1 MAGSTALMGP
11 PSKMASTTWQSTSV
25 AIPTACL
32 APPPIPPAKPWHR
45 IAVPAANRRGKI
57 WKRSGGLLT
66 ASVTSNYAAALTELH
81 CQGQGSRKRARA
93 AGFVPAWG
101 VASWDEKIGETET
114 HDGRCDLADA
124 RESVS
129 KAKDAE
135 TTSDGIVASSTKSNV
150 PTFAE
155 EALRWVPR
163 KRHNSRRPI
172 EPCTQATG
180 MVADLQP
187 LTESIVPTA
196 ELASAE
202 ADDVAH
208 TADAKQMRRRSTRR
222 LSRRVSFAPV
232 EDVLVQSSP
241 IALVSPK
248 KGLPMTRSPKRLSPM
263 KLSRSPRKSFTM
275 TATPSKI
282 VLAAPLEASSPARS
296 PARQPRLSP
305 VHENMADHSMVSET
319 DSSRSVLDP
328 LPLLFDQPIPNL
340 QVEPEHETRR
350 RVSLQ
355 NARRSDRRRSS
366 GARRLA
372 AFEADQR
379 PPSRRHSFLHTGSR
393 LANAESRRH
402 TLDVFGF
409 GSGDIRLEVT
419 SPPANE
425 QPEPMVP
432 VQEPRADSDAAV
444 VVDVG
449 TNLDIFGQSPG
460 PSTPRFASFPA
471 GGALT
476 AYDSNMEVE
485 RESDTQLAAEISA
498 VTGPVAT
505 SPIADALGLM
515 NQTVTDEVTNDQAAA
530 TPPPPMTEV
539 EMQHPVVDHPA
550 SPIEFTAPAEIP
562 DSFCDPEQTDMFSP
576 HDPEGLSTI
585 LEESFATDTINADL
599 FTHNEGSTGGDN
611 EHAAQPDQE
620 QRFTSPSSPMP
631 DPRSEQTAL
640 GPSTPENDGLSEDNF
655 PECDDRDGSS
665 TPTPATN
672 LAAPVQSSSQGCAAS
687 GEDQPVAPT
696 TDVSLAA
703 GVQVIETADCDRLAN
718 SNSPSP
724 NNTVEMSDGPS
735 PEEVPS
741 DVPDQSV
748 GSPTPSDESIVTPDN
763 DFCGT
768 IALDVDLDDQDTDM
782 RLDMTD
788 LAHATPEK
796 ESLET
801 DETLPD
807 TPPRDTIAETDVTD
821 GEAETVTETPPAPN
835 TEFTPINDRRASPLD
850 PAPELGSNDA
860 DSIALEVDDLEDTQT
875 DGIVT
880 AMDYEPTVPI
890 EDPTTNIAGN
900 MILPDNDPV
909 TLQEDSETEMLRKFV
924 TRVKADKSAKAAAA
938 AALARRNLRPKRR
951 SGSTGSTASTTGSP
965 IAKPQSPSK
974 RVPLGDKDLNSPS
987 PTKKR
992 KGRVG
997 KDDYFKGKATL
1008 FSEESS
1014 PLPKSKRRR
1023 KRLDAE
1029 LETTLDQS
1037 MSLVEPDADAADSG
1051 LRRSTR
1057 SRSTRVQLKP
1067 PAPSA
1072 NSVALSM
1079 IPVRLPGSSGMMSD
1093 LDRDMPAIV
1102 IPKSRSEEKDL
1113 AAVTRVNTRKNK
1125 AGSVP
1130 PRAVLARQAED
1141 PAAWRMRELKG
1152 VFDAREGR
1160 EAEAAAGD
1168 ADAAAGTSGTSS
1180 SSSRRRVRI
1189 AKGVRWAEE
1198 LARFQGDGGDC
1209 PAPPAPNKPMAACIT
1224 NCETAAVATCGPV
1237 GEPDEQGAPPA
1248 AAAAAAPEEAAREPE
1263 QQPEPQVEQQPEQ
1276 PPAKKPPPKRT
1287 RTSRL
1292 QMPTPIRNK
1301 GVAGPKA
1308 VEKLPPVQQPA
1319 KRSAPSSSAASSSS
1333 SSSSSVVRMATRR
1346 SKIASLGM
1354 SANGTP
1360 APKRRTRTVG

>member
-1 MAGSTALMGP
+1 
-11 PSKMASTTWQSTSV
+11 
-25 AIPTACL
+25 
-32 APPPIPPAKPWHR
+32 
-45 IAVPAANRRGKI
+45 
-57 WKRSGGLLT
+57 
-66 ASVTSNYAAALTELH
+66 
-81 CQGQGSRKRARA
+81 
-93 AGFVPAWG
+93 
-101 VASWDEKIGETET
+101 
-114 HDGRCDLADA
+114 
-124 RESVS
+124 
-129 KAKDAE
+129 
-135 TTSDGIVASSTKSNV
+135 
-150 PTFAE
+150 
-155 EALRWVPR
+155 
-163 KRHNSRRPI
+163 
-172 EPCTQATG
+172 
-180 MVADLQP
+180 
-187 LTESIVPTA
+187 
-196 ELASAE
+196 
-202 ADDVAH
+202 
-208 TADAKQMRRRSTRR
+208 
-222 LSRRVSFAPV
+222 
-232 EDVLVQSSP
+232 
-241 IALVSPK
+241 
-248 KGLPMTRSPKRLSPM
+248 
-263 KLSRSPRKSFTM
+263 
-275 TATPSKI
+275 
-282 VLAAPLEASSPARS
+282 
-296 PARQPRLSP
+296 
-305 VHENMADHSMVSET
+305 
-319 DSSRSVLDP
+319 
-328 LPLLFDQPIPNL
+328 
-340 QVEPEHETRR
+340 
-350 RVSLQ
+350 
-355 NARRSDRRRSS
+355 
-366 GARRLA
+366 
-372 AFEADQR
+372 
-379 PPSRRHSFLHTGSR
+379 
-393 LANAESRRH
+393 
-402 TLDVFGF
+402 
-409 GSGDIRLEVT
+409 
-419 SPPANE
+419 
-425 QPEPMVP
+425 MVP

-471 GGALT
+471 GGAVT
-476 AYDSNMEVE
+476 GYDSNMEVE
-485 RESDTQLAAEISA
+485 RESDTHLAAETSA

-515 NQTVTDEVTNDQAAA
+515 NQTVTDEVRNDQAAA
-530 TPPPPMTEV
+530 TPPPPPMTEV

-550 SPIEFTAPAEIP
+550 NPIEFTAPAEIP

-585 LEESFATDTINADL
+585 LEESFATDTINVDL
-599 FTHNEGSTGGDN
+599 FTHDEGSTGGDD

-620 QRFTSPSSPMP
+620 QRFTSPSSPK
-631 DPRSEQTAL
+631 TAL
-640 GPSTPENDGLSEDNF
+640 GPSTPENDGVSEDNS
-655 PECDDRDGSS
+655 PECDDRDGPL

-696 TDVSLAA
+696 TDVSLGA
-703 GVQVIETADCDRLAN
+703 GVQVIEVEECDRLAN

-735 PEEVPS
+735 PEEAPS
-741 DVPDQSV
+741 DVPDQLV

-768 IALDVDLDDQDTDM
+768 IALDVDLDGQDTDM
-782 RLDMTD
+782 RLDLTD

-796 ESLET
+796 ESLEM

-807 TPPRDTIAETDVTD
+807 TPPRDTIAKTDVAD
-821 GEAETVTETPPAPN
+821 GEAETVPETPPGPN
-835 TEFTPINDRRASPLD
+835 TEFTPINDRRASPLE
-850 PAPELGSNDA
+850 PAPEPGSNDA
-860 DSIALEVDDLEDTQT
+860 DSIALELDELEDTQT

-890 EDPTTNIAGN
+890 EDPTTNMAGN
-900 MILPDNDPV
+900 MMLPDNDPV

-997 KDDYFKGKATL
+997 KDDYFKGKTTL

-1160 EAEAAAGD
+1160 EAEAAAAAAGGGD
-1168 ADAAAGTSGTSS
+1168 ADAAAGSSGTTSS
-1180 SSSRRRVRI
+1180 SSSGRRVRI

-1198 LARFQGDGGDC
+1198 LARFQGDGGGDC
-1209 PAPPAPNKPMAACIT
+1209 PAPPAPNKPVAACIT
-1224 NCETAAVATCGPV
+1224 NCETAAAAVATCGPV

-1248 AAAAAAPEEAAREPE
+1248 AAAAAAPEEVARESE
-1263 QQPEPQVEQQPEQ
+1263 QQQQPEPQPEQQPEQ

-1308 VEKLPPVQQPA
+1308 AEKLPPVQQPA
-1319 KRSAPSSSAASSSS
+1319 KRSAPSASAASSS